1 MYFLR
6 DFVFFYLLTSEMDR
20 QSLNPSLGY
29 VTQFIL
35 CFSLIYYDNLTGL
48 QTL

>member
-6 DFVFFYLLTSEMDR
+6 DFVFFCLLTSEVDR
-20 QSLNPSLGY
+20 QSLNPSLGH

-35 CFSLIYYDNLTGL
+35 CFYLFYYDNLTGL
-48 QTL
+48 QTI